1 MRTKIFTSFL
11 ILTLILVFPQVNA
24 QSDSFTEVNQK
35 LVQVTIDR
43 EGNVSVMHQIR
54 DSNEQRQLNFV
65 DGTVSNLKVINEF
78 GRGEL
83 VDVDKDA
90 NNLVISPNKG
100 ELFVTYDL
108 EDALILKDNVWTLDF
123 RYLQTTVFILP
134 EEVDLVFAN
143 QRPILF
149 DEKKKFNC
157 HGCQLLLEYS
167 INEPKNI
174 KQVNWEDKEFL
185 VEIRTL
191 SEIENINFNQP
202 LKKISFKVND
212 NNQYV
217 TAVIPLELLWEPYS
231 VFLDDEKIWH
241 HKYIN
246 NGTHVWVSMK
256 PETSGEIIII
266 GTTVIPEFPIIAPL
280 AVGFLMILVVPLMR
294 KFNLR

>member
-1 MRTKIFTSFL
+1 MKSKIFASFL

-24 QSDSFTEVNQK
+24 QSDSFEKVIQK

-78 GRGEL
+78 GREEL

-149 DEKKKFNC
+149 DEKNKFNC
-157 HGCQLLLEYS
+157 HGCQLVLEYS
-167 INEPKNI
+167 INEPKKI

-191 SEIENINFNQP
+191 AGIENFDFDQP

-280 AVGFLMILVVPLMR
+280 AIGFLMILAMPLMR
-294 KFNLR
+294 KINLR